1 MKIIIEGV
9 DRIGKTTLAKKI
21 AKKYKLDYV
30 HMNINDPKD
39 FEFYKQ
45 TLRKTNVIFDRHF
58 IGEMI
63 YPSVFNRERQLDME
77 GFIKLMEFCYEEEI
91 KIIVLYSN
99 DHELLNKRMRRE
111 RYRQVRLQYQLI
123 NNAFYTIG
131 KDNPQYINLLN
142 VSDKEFK
149 SKLKEVLK

>member
-1 MKIIIEGV
+1 MRIIIEGV

-30 HMNINDPKD
+30 HMNIDDPKD
-39 FEFYKQ
+39 LKFYKQ
-45 TLRKTNVIFDRHF
+45 TLRKTNVIYDRHF

-63 YPSVFNRERQLDME
+63 YPSVFNRKKQLSVE
-77 GFIKLMEFCYEEEI
+77 EFEKLMQFCYGEEI
-91 KIIVLYSN
+91 KVIILYSD

-111 RYRQVRLQYQLI
+111 RYKQVRLQYQLI

-131 KDNPQYINLLN
+131 KDNPEYINLLN